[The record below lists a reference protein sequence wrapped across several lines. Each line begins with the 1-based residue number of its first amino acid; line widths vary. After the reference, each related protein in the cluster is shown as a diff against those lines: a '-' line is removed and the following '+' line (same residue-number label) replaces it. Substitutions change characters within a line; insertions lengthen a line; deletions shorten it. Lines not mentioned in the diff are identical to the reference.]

1 MANLRMDRLML
12 STWSVQEAGGIIID
26 DNKMMDCNTPPSDPD
41 CERDQGGYND
51 GDIDDFDYTYSANE
65 EKEIKLAIKRSRRD
79 IEYILQ
85 RHNFVHHKA
94 DVLLKLIEYLEKD
107 INNIRYLDVF
117 DNNVNCK
124 RRRL

>member
-1 MANLRMDRLML
+1 MDRLML
-12 STWSVQEAGGIIID
+12 STWSVAHAGGVLVAD
-26 DNKMMDCNTPPSDPD
+26 SKNMDCDTPPSDPD
-41 CERDQGGYND
+41 GERDQGGYIAD
-51 GDIDDFDYTYSANE
+51 GDIDEYDYTYSEDE

-85 RHNFVHHKA
+85 RHHFGHHKA
-94 DVLLKLIEYLEKD
+94 DVLMKLIEYLEKD
-107 INNIRYLDVF
+107 INNIQYLDIF